1 MARRPLTKQEII
13 LVGVMAIAAL
23 CGGFYQ
29 LLLSPTMARAE
40 QIQNEVS
47 AMEAKIGQ
55 IRKELRDQ
63 EELERKLEQA
73 KSDLASFEMLIPD
86 EKEIPDLLRELE
98 LIAERCNVQLSSIAA
113 SRPIDRK
120 THQEINLSLPISGKY
135 RDVLRFFDEITSAK
149 RLIIVKSA
157 SISPGSEIFDV
168 NIQASAFMRGGADN
182 GKK

>member
-1 MARRPLTKQEII
+1 MARPLTKQEII
-13 LVGVMAIAAL
+13 LVAILSIAAL
-23 CGGFYQ
+23 GFGFYQ
-29 LLLSPTMARAE
+29 FLLSTAMEKAE
-40 QIQNEVS
+40 SLQNEVN
-47 AMEAKIGQ
+47 AMEAKISQ

-63 EELERKLEQA
+63 DELERKYEQA
-73 KSDLASFEMLIPD
+73 KEDLASFEMSIPD
-86 EKEIPDLLRELE
+86 EKELPELLRELE
-98 LIAERCNVQLSSIAA
+98 AIAERCNVTLSSIAA